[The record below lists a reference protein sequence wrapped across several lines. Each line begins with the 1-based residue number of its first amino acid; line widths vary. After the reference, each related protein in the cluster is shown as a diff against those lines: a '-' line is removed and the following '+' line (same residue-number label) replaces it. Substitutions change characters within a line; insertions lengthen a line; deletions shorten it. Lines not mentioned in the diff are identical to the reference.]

1 MKRIL
6 YTILASAIILV
17 GNYFFS
23 NGTLE
28 ANVETSTPIVTSILP
43 EPSATNPASNSADVS
58 YMGTSFT
65 IPLGLANDTQNEIVP
80 RAVSS
85 DPNVAALNVWPEHTR
100 IVLQGYPLQGKMY
113 EPQIQVFP
121 ADEYQK
127 MSADPAISM
136 YDARS
141 MITTLQYII
150 ATDNFPSQDADT
162 LPTTNPLPTLP
173 DWHAQQIFHAQE
185 TILSFKNGNGIRYIT
200 SYSQAA
206 FPDIGSNLVYS
217 FQGIT
222 LDGKYYLS
230 VMMPIELAG
239 LESMPDSVANP
250 DQYPN
255 YLNTTVGRLR
265 EAGNSLNPSIESL
278 DALVESLL
286 VGR

>member
-6 YTILASAIILV
+6 YTILTAAAVLL
-17 GNYFFS
+17 GNYLFS

-28 ANVETSTPIVTSILP
+28 ASVETPTPIVTPTLP
-43 EPSATNPASNSADVS
+43 EPSATSPASNSADVS

-65 IPLGLANDTQNEIVP
+65 IPLGLANGTQSEIVP
-80 RAVSS
+80 RAAAS
-85 DPNVAALNVWPEHTR
+85 DPNMAALNIWPEHTK

-127 MSADPAISM
+127 MSADPETSM

-150 ATDNFPSQDADT
+150 ATDDFPSQDADT
-162 LPTTNPLPTLP
+162 LPTTHPLPTLP

-206 FPDIGSNLVYS
+206 FPDIGSNLIYS

-222 LDGKYYLS
+222 LDGKYYVS
-230 VMMPIELAG
+230 VMMPIELSG
-239 LESMPDSVANP
+239 LDPVPTDT

-278 DALVESLL
+278 DALVQSLL

>member
-6 YTILASAIILV
+6 YTILASTAILV

-28 ANVETSTPIVTSILP
+28 ATVETPTPIVISTQP
-43 EPSATNPASNSADVS
+43 APSATSPASNSADVS

-65 IPLGLANDTQNEIVP
+65 IPFGLAQGTQNEIVP
-80 RAVSS
+80 RAASS
-85 DPNVAALNVWPEHTR
+85 DPNVAALNVWPEHIK
-100 IVLQGYPLQGKMY
+100 IVLQDYPLQGKMY
-113 EPQIQVFP
+113 EPQILVFP

-127 MSADPAISM
+127 MSADPEISM

-162 LPTTNPLPTLP
+162 LPTTHPLPTLP

-206 FPDIGSNLVYS
+206 FPDIGSNLIYS

-239 LESMPDSVANP
+239 LEPMPTDT

-255 YLNTTVGRLR
+255 YLNTTVDRLR
-265 EAGNSLNPSIESL
+265 QAGNSFNPSIESL
-278 DALVESLL
+278 DALVQSLM

>member
-6 YTILASAIILV
+6 YTILASTAILV

-28 ANVETSTPIVTSILP
+28 ATVETPTPIVISTQP
-43 EPSATNPASNSADVS
+43 APSATSPASNSADVS

-65 IPLGLANDTQNEIVP
+65 IPFGLAQGTQNEIVP
-80 RAVSS
+80 RAASS
-85 DPNVAALNVWPEHTR
+85 DPNVAALNVWPEHIK
-100 IVLQGYPLQGKMY
+100 IVLQDYPLQGKMY
-113 EPQIQVFP
+113 EPQILVFP

-127 MSADPAISM
+127 MSADPEISM

-150 ATDNFPSQDADT
+150 ATDNFPSQDVDT

-206 FPDIGSNLVYS
+206 FPDIGSNLIYS

-239 LESMPDSVANP
+239 LEPMPTDT

-255 YLNTTVGRLR
+255 YLNTTVDRLR
-265 EAGNSLNPSIESL
+265 QAGNSFNPSIESL
-278 DALVESLL
+278 DALVQSLM